1 MTEIPPKRYFDRRTP
16 PNIST
21 LILLAAISALA
32 MNIYL
37 PSLPNMAI
45 YFNVDYKVM
54 QLSVAVYL
62 AFSGVIQL
70 FIGPVSDRFGRR
82 PVILWG
88 VGLFC
93 TATLGCI
100 MAPNA
105 NVFLIFRMAQAAI
118 AVSMVLGRA
127 AIRDLYSTE
136 QAASMIGYVT
146 MAMAVVP
153 LFGPAIGGFLEQFYG
168 WQANFWILL
177 FGGVAIFAVTWFD
190 FGETARK
197 STNTLIQ
204 QFAEYPEL
212 LRSPRFWGYCLA
224 SAFGAGAFFAYLGGA
239 PFVGSVVYGLE
250 PHEIGPLFGAPGLG
264 YMLGNFLSARF
275 STRVGL
281 NRMILWGL
289 VLTILGTGLSLV
301 IVSLGQDSVYTFF
314 GFMTLVGLGNG
325 LSIPNATSGML
336 SVRAHLAGTAS
347 GLGGAIMIGGGAGLS
362 ALAGVLLSANTG
374 AAPLLWLMTASAV
387 CGLVAIVY
395 VIYRQKQLNIEI

>member
-1 MTEIPPKRYFDRRTP
+1 MTNSPTKHYLDRKSPPS
-16 PNIST
+16 IST

-37 PSLPNMAI
+37 PSLPNMAQ
-45 YFNVDYKVM
+45 YFGVDYKVM

-70 FIGPVSDRFGRR
+70 FIGPISDKFGRR

-93 TATLGCI
+93 GATLGCI
-100 MAPNA
+100 LAPNA
-105 NVFLIFRMAQAAI
+105 NIFLIFRMAQAAI

-136 QAASMIGYVT
+136 KAASMIGYVT

-168 WQANFWILL
+168 WKANFWILL
-177 FGGVAIFAVTWFD
+177 IGGVAIFTVTWFD

-197 STNTLIQ
+197 TSNTLLQ

-239 PFVGSVVYGLE
+239 PFVGTTVYGLA
-250 PHEIGPLFGAPGLG
+250 PHELGPLFGAPGLG
-264 YMLGNFLSARF
+264 YMLGNFISARYSVRF
-275 STRVGL
+275 GL
-281 NRMILWGL
+281 NNMVLWGL
-289 VLTILGTGLSLV
+289 VFTLLGTALSLLTTYTGNDNV
-301 IVSLGQDSVYTFF
+301 LTFF
-314 GFMTLVGLGNG
+314 GFMTIVGLGNG
-325 LSIPNATSGML
+325 LTIPNATAGML
-336 SVRAHLAGTAS
+336 SVRSHLAGTAS

-362 ALAGVLLSANTG
+362 ALAGAVLHDDTG
-374 AAPLLWLMTASAV
+374 AAPLLWIMTGSAFA
-387 CGLVAIVY
+387 GLVAIRY
-395 VIYRQKQLNIEI
+395 VMYRQKQLNITL